1 MKKNMVRVK
10 CSPNKPPADG
20 AVVGNDKAKPC
31 DGAADDAGVGTAP
44 AIDVV
49 AAAGRPKLRPVD
61 AAGVVVPEKLKL
73 TGGAAFVVVVAVVA
87 AKPVMPSVD

>member
-1 MKKNMVRVK
+1 MVRVK

-20 AVVGNDKAKPC
+20 AVVGKDKAKPC
-31 DGAADDAGVGTAP
+31 DGAADDANVGTAP

-49 AAAGRPKLRPVD
+49 AAAAGRPKLRPVD

-73 TGGAAFVVVVAVVA
+73 TGGAAFVVVAVVA
-87 AKPVMPSVD
+87 AKPVKPSVD